1 MSSAR
6 IRKIFPL
13 DPQSPPNQKTPWYP
27 LCPNDTTTAC
37 HANYLTSDGLREC
50 PTILRLEGDQASRC
64 HTLQQ
69 CCLHHQKLVCAYM
82 AIAANVYFCSPTAE
96 SLPYACASAF
106 VCQRLDHQWLH
117 SPWAGLPM
125 VGFPGAPAIR
135 HPLTQ
140 QCTQNVWF
148 CLTYALSLS
157 CIFSCLRCDCASL
170 NFRRRLGYSCRF
182 EDGATHAHWH
192 KNIIPEAGATHA
204 HWHKNIIPE
213 AGATH
218 AQWPRPWAPPT
229 AGANLSDL
237 VDPHRGLVRPHV
249 WAMQIH
255 GL

>member
-1 MSSAR
+1 MYTFARQQLSLCLMYALLLSSA
-6 IRKIFPL
+6 
-13 DPQSPPNQKTPWYP
+13 NGW
-27 LCPNDTTTAC
+27 TTNGFTR
-37 HANYLTSDGLREC
+37 LGLGC
-50 PTILRLEGDQASRC
+50 
-64 HTLQQ
+64 
-69 CCLHHQKLVCAYM
+69 
-82 AIAANVYFCSPTAE
+82 
-96 SLPYACASAF
+96 
-106 VCQRLDHQWLH
+106 QWLDFRELQR
-117 SPWAGLPM
+117 S
-125 VGFPGAPAIR
+125 VT
-135 HPLTQ
+135 PLTQ

-148 CLTYALSLS
+148 CLTYVLSLS

-182 EDGATHAHWH
+182 ED
-192 KNIIPEAGATHA
+192 GATHA